1 MSEQRSTVPR
11 HVLFATDLGARC
23 DRAQDRV
30 IELARKWRARLTVV
44 HALEILDVFDED
56 QSFRID
62 VARDRALAVMRR
74 DFEPLKD
81 LSSELVVQQGRASD
95 VVIETLIERKCDLV
109 VGGLAGSGSLETL
122 FVGSTVSDLVRRARV
137 PVLIVRKKVRGPYGT
152 IVVASDL
159 SPASSVAMDTAAVL
173 FPSAGK
179 TLFHAFDLPF
189 RGFVDDKGGYELRT
203 AQAATAD
210 ARRFLADRL
219 ADKAS
224 KVALQIVCGDPAPLL
239 ASHVATFDADLVIA
253 GTQGRTG
260 LLGVLIGSVA
270 QAILE
275 QVPCDVMVVPPAGA
289 G

>member
-1 MSEQRSTVPR
+1 MSERRSTVPS
-11 HVLFATDLGARC
+11 HILFATDLGARC

-30 IELARKWRARLTVV
+30 IELARQWRARLTVV

-56 QSFRID
+56 QSSRIAA
-62 VARDRALAVMRR
+62 ARDRALAIMKR

-81 LSSELVVQQGRASD
+81 TSSEFVVRQGRACD
-95 VVIETLIERKCDLV
+95 VVVETLIERKCDFA

-137 PVLIVRKKVRGPYGT
+137 PVLIVRKRVRGPYGT
-152 IVVASDL
+152 IIVASDL
-159 SPASSVAMDTAAVL
+159 SPASSAAMDAAAVL

-203 AQAATAD
+203 AQAATED

-219 ADKAS
+219 ADGAS
-224 KVALQIVCGDPAPLL
+224 KVALQIVYGDPAPLL
-239 ASHVATFDADLVIA
+239 ASHVTSFDADLVVA

-270 QAILE
+270 RAILE
-275 QVPCDVMVVPPAGA
+275 QVPCDVMVVPPVDAG
-289 G
+289 